1 MKLKIDKG
9 IKFRG
14 QSLFIKVGTDELF
27 VLDTIR
33 SFNCYYHKSRNMWEL
48 PRGAFK
54 TILDKCSMCN
64 IDIVGKL
71 PKEQEQYLQLL
82 ENYDKPVQPYSS
94 NTTPYSYQMDSFKFS
109 VEQTKFLLA
118 DEQGL
123 GKTKQA
129 LDIAVSK
136 KNQMKHCLIVC
147 GVNELKWNWIKE
159 VAVHTNEQAHILGE
173 HEGKIGSVN

>member
-1 MKLKIDKG
+1 
-9 IKFRG
+9 
-14 QSLFIKVGTDELF
+14 
-27 VLDTIR
+27 
-33 SFNCYYHKSRNMWEL
+33 MWEL
-48 PRGAFK
+48 PRTAFK

-82 ENYDKPVQPYSS
+82 EKYDVGPAMYSS
-94 NTTPYSYQMDSFKFS
+94 KTTPYSYQMESFQFS
-109 VEQTKFLLA
+109 VEHNKFLLA

-147 GVNELKWNWIKE
+147 
-159 VAVHTNEQAHILGE
+159 
-173 HEGKIGSVN
+173 

>member
-1 MKLKIDKG
+1 MKLKINKG

-14 QSLFIKVGTDELF
+14 QSLFIKVDTDELF
-27 VLDTIR
+27 ALDTIR

-82 ENYDKPVQPYSS
+82 EKYDVGPAMYSS

-109 VEQTKFLLA
+109 VEQSKF
-118 DEQGL
+118 
-123 GKTKQA
+123 
-129 LDIAVSK
+129 
-136 KNQMKHCLIVC
+136 
-147 GVNELKWNWIKE
+147 
-159 VAVHTNEQAHILGE
+159 
-173 HEGKIGSVN
+173 

>member
-14 QSLFIKVGTDELF
+14 QSLYVKVGTDELF

-33 SFNCYYHKSRNMWEL
+33 SFNCYYHKNKNMWEL

-94 NTTPYSYQMDSFKFS
+94 NTTPYSYQMESFQFS
-109 VEQTKFLLA
+109 VDHNKFLLA

-123 GKTKQA
+123 RQNEASLGYS
-129 LDIAVSK
+129 SK
-136 KNQMKHCLIVC
+136 
-147 GVNELKWNWIKE
+147 
-159 VAVHTNEQAHILGE
+159 
-173 HEGKIGSVN
+173 